1 MYTYIYMCV
10 RAHWSGNLRTRDH
23 LGDTDTDGMITLK
36 EVLEEKR
43 NGLGRCEWIHLVQD
57 GGKWWVL
64 ETFGFHKR
72 WGISRLAESLL
83 AFEEDSASCSLV

>member
-1 MYTYIYMCV
+1 
-10 RAHWSGNLRTRDH
+10 

-72 WGISRLAESLL
+72 RRIS
-83 AFEEDSASCSLV
+83 